1 MAHVSKA
8 VRRFRARGK
17 RGSIMKPS
25 TFKGIV
31 RSARRRG
38 LSKAAATR
46 EAGAAYWAAA
56 KAKAKRHSYRDLKK
70 R

>member
-25 TFKGIV
+25 TFKGIIA
-31 RSARRRG
+31 SARRRG
-38 LSKAAATR
+38 LSKASATK
-46 EAGAAYWAAA
+46 EAGAAYWQAA
-56 KAKAKRHSYRDLKK
+56 KAKAKRHSYRNLK